1 MAGAHAFPRSN
12 DVLVTLWSFFEANRD
27 EGYARFSA
35 SLNPS
40 PRPQF
45 GVRMP
50 VIRQKAR
57 AMIKAGES
65 EAYLQAVQEAWK
77 TEPSLVAESE
87 WFALGGIL
95 IGRDTRLP
103 EAIRDAAFLT
113 WVGEVDGWGAADL
126 LGSEQHQLRNRPEW
140 AWRFMRERIAAT
152 RIEEPATMWAT
163 RVAIVIA
170 LAHFRTVPWLD
181 SLEALL
187 TDPALITA
195 LSMYNEREEMRQ
207 PKPITTPDGTRWPS
221 AEGYYLSMAVAWCWA
236 SFFVVDPTRLEATLV
251 RLNQT
256 GRLDPWTCRRIVS
269 KVRDSLA
276 VSDEAKAH
284 LKAVLIPR
292 EP

>member
-1 MAGAHAFPRSN
+1 MARARLSPSSEDILA
-12 DVLVTLWSFFEANRD
+12 TLRSFFEANQD
-27 EGYARFSA
+27 ERYARFSA

-40 PRPQF
+40 PRPQV

-50 VIRQKAR
+50 VMRQKAR

-77 TEPSLVAESE
+77 TEPTLAAESE
-87 WFALGGIL
+87 WFTLGGIL
-95 IGRDTRLP
+95 IGRDSHLP
-103 EAIRDAAFLT
+103 LEVRDAAFLR
-113 WVGEVDGWGAADL
+113 WLSEVDGWGAADL
-126 LGSEQHQLRNRPEW
+126 LGSEQHQLRTRPDW

-170 LAHFRTVPWLD
+170 LAHFRTVLWLD

-195 LSMYNEREEMRQ
+195 LSIYHERGEMRQ